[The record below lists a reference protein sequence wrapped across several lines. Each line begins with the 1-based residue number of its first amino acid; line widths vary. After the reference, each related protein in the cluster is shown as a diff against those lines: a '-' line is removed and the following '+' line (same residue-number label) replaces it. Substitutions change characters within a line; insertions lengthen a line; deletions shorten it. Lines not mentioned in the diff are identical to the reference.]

1 MSGLRHLRR
10 SIADAQY
17 LQRVAL
23 AGDEYAAVRLRTR
36 HPGMALRL
44 PTPATTFSLASRS
57 AKPSSTRPVHRFA
70 PDASPYATP
79 WSHTA
84 SLAVT
89 LGLGL
94 LTGLQAAAAPGG
106 PTRDHHLRAAT
117 TEDYFGYL
125 LFSATIIYGGPLL
138 IHTIME
144 CEHLFRATFG
154 SASRADRQS
163 RIVFRNWGRAFTWPV
178 DLLGWGLGA
187 ACDRLGRAATLR
199 DSQRMTD
206 GPASTLACLAHSTA
220 LCLRPSGPIASEG
233 NAMDRDRPERAR
245 PIEPLPPAIERHAEY
260 TYGHAQRTIGSGLS
274 AAATALQIERP
285 NLAHALLRFT
295 QWRVA
300 GTADPDSQ
308 QQLAVLTALIGSQR
322 DPVAASTPD
331 SGSNP
336 GAAPSTSTSPI
347 PAALRP
353 TRQWL
358 ADRLPRDLAAST
370 DPRVRTPI
378 RAHASYLR
386 TFDDL
391 LRFHATS

>member
-10 SIADAQY
+10 SIADARH
-17 LQRVAL
+17 LQRATL
-23 AGDEYAAVRLRTR
+23 AGDERAALRLRTR

-44 PTPATTFSLASRS
+44 PTPTTAFNLSSRS
-57 AKPSSTRPVHRFA
+57 AEPSAIRPVHRFA

-79 WSHTA
+79 WAHA
-84 SLAVT
+84 VSLAVT
-89 LGLGL
+89 LS
-94 LTGLQAAAAPGG
+94 TGLFAALHAAQARGG

-117 TEDYFGYL
+117 AEDDCGYL
-125 LFSATIIYGGPLL
+125 LFSAAVIYGGPLL

-144 CEHLFRATFG
+144 CDHLLRATFG

-163 RIVFRNWGRAFTWPV
+163 HIVFRNWRRAATWPA

-187 ACDRLGRAATLR
+187 ACDRLGRAATLHA
-199 DSQRMTD
+199 SQRTTE

-220 LCLRPSGPIASEG
+220 LALRPSGPIASEG

-245 PIEPLPPAIERHAEY
+245 PIEPLPPAIERRAEY
-260 TYGHAQRTIGSGLS
+260 LHGHAHRLIGSGLS
-274 AAATALQIERP
+274 AAATALQTDRP
-285 NLAHALLRFT
+285 GLARALLRFT

-300 GTADPDSQ
+300 STADPGSK

-322 DPVAASTPD
+322 DQAVELMPD
-331 SGSNP
+331 DVSNP
-336 GAAPSTSTSPI
+336 GPAPSTSSI
-347 PAALRP
+347 PTARRP

-358 ADRLPRDLAAST
+358 AARLPRDLAAST

-378 RAHASYLR
+378 RAHAHYLH

-391 LRFHATS
+391 LGRVDND